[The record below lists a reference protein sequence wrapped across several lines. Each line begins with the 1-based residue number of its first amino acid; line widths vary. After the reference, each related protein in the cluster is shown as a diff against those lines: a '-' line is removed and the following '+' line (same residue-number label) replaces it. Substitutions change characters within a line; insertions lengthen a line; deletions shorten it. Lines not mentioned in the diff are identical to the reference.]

1 MWRPE
6 VNTLVYFTEP
16 LLHIIFF
23 LSQGLSLNLQ
33 LSISFRLPNHQ
44 AAESSFI
51 CLCSAKA
58 KDKLR
63 QVPTFYV
70 VPELWS

>member
-33 LSISFRLPNHQ
+33 LSISFRVPNHQ

-51 CLCSAKA
+51 CLSSAKA
-58 KDKLR
+58 KDILR

-70 VPELWS
+70 APELWA